1 MGAGAGWTLMTLQ
14 STARPSR
21 RPVAPPSKWLA
32 ATELPRA
39 IAEAGLFTACLPT
52 LWAFAPRG
60 DGHPVLV
67 LPGMLANDSSTAPLR
82 AALEVL
88 SYDARGWGLGR
99 NYGTRA
105 AGDDGE
111 HLLALIDTIYHATG
125 RKLSLVGWS
134 LGGILARLAARRVP
148 HQIRQVVTLGSPFA
162 ARPSENHGSRVYE
175 AVSGTRLGDPAPR
188 AMIDELRR
196 ALGVPSTAIYSKADG
211 ICAWQGCRTRV
222 SSRAEN
228 IEVLGSHCGLGA
240 NPMVFHALADR
251 LAQPEGE
258 WKPFKARGLSAW
270 IFPSAG
276 RA

>member
-1 MGAGAGWTLMTLQ
+1 MTLQ
-14 STARPSR
+14 TIARPRR

-39 IAEAGLFTACLPT
+39 IAEAGLFAAWLPT
-52 LWAFAPRG
+52 LLAFASRG

-67 LPGMLANDSSTAPLR
+67 LPGMLASDVSTAPLR
-82 AALEVL
+82 AALETL
-88 SYDARGWGLGR
+88 NYDARGWGLGR
-99 NYGTRA
+99 NYGTRV

-111 HLLALIDTIYHATG
+111 HLLALIDSIHRETG
-125 RKLSLVGWS
+125 KKLSLVGWS

-148 HQIRQVVTLGSPFA
+148 QQLRQVVTLGSPFA
-162 ARPSENHGSRVYE
+162 ARPSESHASRIYE

-188 AMIDELRR
+188 AMMDELRR
-196 ALGVPSTAIYSKADG
+196 ALSVPSTAIYSRADG
-211 ICAWQGCRTRV
+211 ICAWQGCKTRA
-222 SSRAEN
+222 SAKAEN

-258 WKPFKARGLSAW
+258 WMPFKASRISAW

-276 RA
+276 QA